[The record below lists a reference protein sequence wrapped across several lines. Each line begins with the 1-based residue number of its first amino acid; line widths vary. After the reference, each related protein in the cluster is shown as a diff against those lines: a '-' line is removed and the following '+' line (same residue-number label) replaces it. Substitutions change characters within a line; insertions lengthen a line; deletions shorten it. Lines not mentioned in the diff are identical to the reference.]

1 MQLEK
6 SRVGIYQCLQ
16 QHHIINNVCAADVC
30 TDGTMWASSPTS
42 AVLNVCATKRQNI
55 ASVTN
60 RRLRCLHR
68 TAERQQNVAFTAD
81 CRVRCLHRTVKR
93 QRNVAFTADCRV
105 RCLHRTA
112 ERRQNVAFTAQT
124 TKLMR
129 EKECKGEFLNELQKG
144 RGNKSP

>member
-55 ASVTN
+55 AFTADC
-60 RRLRCLHR
+60 RLRCLHR
-68 TAERQQNVAFTAD
+68 TAERQQNVVSVTNRRLRCPHRTAERQQNIAFTAD
-81 CRVRCLHRTVKR
+81 CRL
-93 QRNVAFTADCRV
+93 

-112 ERRQNVAFTAQT
+112 ERQRNVVFTAQT